1 MHVSQKKQSV
11 PDIEL
16 YDLSTDESESQYIA
30 ADQPAI
36 VQLYDEIFKNE
47 RDNTAG
53 FPYGGIKQDYKSQDK
68 YINKNG
74 SYEKINRKD
83 Y

>member
-30 ADQPAI
+30 ADQPSI

-53 FPYGGIKQDYKSQDK
+53 FP
-68 YINKNG
+68 
-74 SYEKINRKD
+74 
-83 Y
+83 